1 MTTGNGPFGVP
12 VSPGGLRLP
21 HRPAPLCATP
31 AAASPAA
38 GSHPAPS
45 RTRHLGSGTEEGR
58 LCCGVPAQMRSSVGS
73 IFFPLNSPPLLSP
86 CFSHPDAWCHGWPR
100 LTARPGAGSGLPR
113 RGCRD
118 ISGGTQRSTHH
129 VCAWDHHWGGRVVP
143 GGGSLRPQRVP
154 AGSHKAGAQG
164 TGLTPSLLPNKR
176 SLSWRRRAGR
186 EWGEGGENSKQNQS
200 KRSGRRGWSWAKL
213 GRSGGG
219 AAGGQMW
226 ASPPQP
232 TRFCGAVPG
241 LCSER
246 WGKAPAAPAPLG
258 WVRLPQPG
266 VLGVHGDPSV
276 APTRSASSPCRW
288 GSDSSFALRQD
299 WVPALL
305 VQPGKKPGHKWDLI
319 EVPIP
324 QLTRSR

>member
-1 MTTGNGPFGVP
+1 MVP
-12 VSPGGLRLP
+12 G
-21 HRPAPLCATP
+21 
-31 AAASPAA
+31 
-38 GSHPAPS
+38 
-45 RTRHLGSGTEEGR
+45 
-58 LCCGVPAQMRSSVGS
+58 GVPA
-73 IFFPLNSPPLLSP
+73 PPE
-86 CFSHPDAWCHGWPR
+86 
-100 LTARPGAGSGLPR
+100 GAGRQSQGRGTGHGAHTLPAAEQEEPFMEKESGEGMGR
-113 RGCRD
+113 
-118 ISGGTQRSTHH
+118 
-129 VCAWDHHWGGRVVP
+129 GGRKLKAEPKQKVWKE
-143 GGGSLRPQRVP
+143 GMELG
-154 AGSHKAGAQG
+154 KAGAQ
-164 TGLTPSLLPNKR
+164 R
-176 SLSWRRRAGR
+176 
-186 EWGEGGENSKQNQS
+186 
-200 KRSGRRGWSWAKL
+200 
-213 GRSGGG
+213 GGG

-226 ASPPQP
+226 ASPSQP